1 MAKRVSLREF
11 QESLSIR
18 LQSAKRGETTPPMLG
33 VRSGGRHWLL
43 ELPDSGEVVPLGSL
57 TAVPLTQ
64 PWFAGMVN
72 IRGALHAVVD
82 LAMFAGAP
90 PTLRNDRTRLLL
102 VGTRHGINS
111 ALLVESTV
119 GLKPLSSLTPVD
131 VKPNL
136 PGMPWVDVAYT
147 DEAGQEWL
155 RIDLP
160 GLLAESSFLDIGL

>member
-11 QESLSIR
+11 QESLSVR

-43 ELPDSGEVVPLGSL
+43 ELPDSGEVVPLVSL

-82 LAMFAGAP
+82 LSMFAGAP
-90 PTLRNDRTRLLL
+90 PTPRNDRTRLLL

-119 GLKPLSSLTPVD
+119 GLKPLSQLKAVE
-131 VKPNL
+131 KPNL
-136 PGMPWVDVAYT
+136 PGMPWVSAAYV
-147 DEAGQEWL
+147 DDAGQEWL
-155 RIDLP
+155 HIDLP
-160 GLLAESSFLDIGL
+160 ALLTESTFLDIGL